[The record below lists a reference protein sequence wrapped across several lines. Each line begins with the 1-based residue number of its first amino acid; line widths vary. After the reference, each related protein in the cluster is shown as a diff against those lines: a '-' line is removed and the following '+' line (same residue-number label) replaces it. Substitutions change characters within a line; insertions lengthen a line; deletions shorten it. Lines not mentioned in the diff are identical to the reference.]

1 MTGIQNFGCEALEP
15 IFTKELVFELD
26 VKHVFHGIELF
37 KFKPP
42 GGQSGMEQSNHSM
55 FPSE

>member
-1 MTGIQNFGCEALEP
+1 MSSMASNL
-15 IFTKELVFELD
+15 FES
-26 VKHVFHGIELF
+26 
-37 KFKPP
+37 KPP